1 LLSLVE
7 NINLNKIIKR
17 EGFFLE
23 IKKCDTITLFVKPLS
38 LSCKASVNG
47 KDLELSGT
55 SVLKLDFDGNFINM
69 IVTRGKFRI
78 EKICA
83 YKVEHYFPYNIDK
96 FDFTISGVLI

>member
-1 LLSLVE
+1 MLRLVE

-23 IKKCDTITLFVKPLS
+23 IKNCDTITLFVKPLS
-38 LSCKASVNG
+38 LCGKARVDG

-55 SVLKLDFDGNFINM
+55 SVLKLDFEGNVINM
-69 IVTRGKFRI
+69 SVTRGKFRI

-83 YKVEHYFPYNIDK
+83 YKIERYLIYNIDK